1 LLTYEKS
8 HLQGHRF
15 KTQLPIPN
23 LIILIFVV
31 ATQELLKK
39 AQPLRKGLHNSKQQL
54 HSTVN
59 PTHHKSTLGMQ
70 KKSWYVWHLNT
81 PEIGN

>member
-1 LLTYEKS
+1 MKS
-8 HLQGHRF
+8 HLQGHGF
-15 KTQLPIPN
+15 KSQLQIPN
-23 LIILIFVV
+23 LFILIFAV

-39 AQPLRKGLHNSKQQL
+39 NQPLGKGLHNSKQQL

-59 PTHHKSTLGMQ
+59 PTHHKSTQGMQ
-70 KKSWYVWHLNT
+70 KKSWYVWQLNT